1 MTELE
6 SIDGVGPSYATEL
19 EVAGYDDAEAVAL
32 GDPDDLDSVLDTIT
46 GEELVT
52 NAAEVA
58 EVEPDTDEASETTQS
73 YTLEPD
79 FDVVQEY
86 QLLYALMNEFVK
98 ANRTNNIDRTEAALD
113 ALTDVRSGEPY
124 EFTMEQLSIAYT
136 GTNQLES
143 EYRGTRGLSNFVSQM
158 RDVKNVFQA
167 ARTENWPEE

>member
-19 EVAGYDDAEAVAL
+19 ASAGYDDAEAVASA
-32 GDPDDLDSVLDTIT
+32 DPDELAGVLDTMT
-46 GEELVT
+46 GEELVS
-52 NAAEVA
+52 NATDVVDQDEA
-58 EVEPDTDEASETTQS
+58 PKSNDTDGP

-79 FDVVQEY
+79 FDPVQEY

-113 ALTDVRSGEPY
+113 ALDDVRSGEPY
-124 EFTMEQLSIAYT
+124 EFTMAQLSIAYT